1 MEPCRFV
8 FYLGAA
14 VAVTN
19 QQQESV
25 SRKRREGTHQ
35 VEDRLR
41 FSGSR
46 VILVFSNRKAAHA
59 QDDRPVL
66 RQPEHAACFLAA
78 GPGRPRF
85 YRERKEADSFFRN
98 PPTAEMLD
106 RKSTRLNS
114 SHSQISYAVFC
125 L

>member
-78 GPGRPRF
+78 GQARPRF
-85 YRERKEADSFFRN
+85 FPRPKGTQPFLCK
-98 PPTAEMLD
+98 PPTSAYMEYSSQFGCSS
-106 RKSTRLNS
+106 RKN
-114 SHSQISYAVFC
+114 
-125 L
+125 